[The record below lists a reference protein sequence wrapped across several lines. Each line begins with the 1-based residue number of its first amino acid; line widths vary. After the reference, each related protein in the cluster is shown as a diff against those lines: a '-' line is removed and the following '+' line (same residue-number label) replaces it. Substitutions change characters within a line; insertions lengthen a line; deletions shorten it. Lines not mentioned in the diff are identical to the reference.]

1 MNPIFPPPPPLKKNF
16 FPSGPYLS
24 RGGLFLKT
32 VFTILTSSILGLC
45 WFCFCCGLSDCCLVF
60 DKTCMAVG
68 LVFVD
73 TCVAV
78 GLLWIVKCVTIGLVF
93 VDTCDSWLGVCWVIR
108 DSWPGVA
115 VTCMA
120 AGLVAVPSVVLAF
133 VHYSPYKLDKTK
145 LYCYLAFSSFPDITN
160 RKTSRQGSPR

>member
-1 MNPIFPPPPPLKKNF
+1 MYTMNPIIPPSPSTQEKF

-24 RGGLFLKT
+24 RGGLFVTT

-60 DKTCMAVG
+60 DETCMAVS

-78 GLLWIVKCVTIGLVF
+78 GLLLIVKCVTIGLVF
-93 VDTCDSWLGVCWVIR
+93 VETCDSWLGVCCDMHGCWLSGCTLCWLFIAIWH
-108 DSWPGVA
+108 S
-115 VTCMA
+115 
-120 AGLVAVPSVVLAF
+120 LPSQ
-133 VHYSPYKLDKTK
+133 T
-145 LYCYLAFSSFPDITN
+145 
-160 RKTSRQGSPR
+160 